1 MSRSTRGNSVKNLSN
16 VLDMALIL
24 VSSSLVVSAIPALSA
39 PPPTQI
45 GKCTDTFIEQVST
58 RSSAGSRRSVPGSST
73 SVNLT
78 NGIYLVSYD
87 EITPLKKF
95 KVGEKVKL
103 CLLSIP
109 RDCPPA
115 DNRGRTYR
123 LLSYR
128 TRQSVK
134 LPNSQ
139 HSCGGA

>member
-1 MSRSTRGNSVKNLSN
+1 MKNLSN

-24 VSSSLVVSAIPALSA
+24 VSSSLVVSATPALSS
-39 PPPTQI
+39 PLRTQI
-45 GKCTDTFIEQVST
+45 GKCTDTFIEQIST
-58 RSSAGSRRSVPGSST
+58 WSRSSERSRASFVGSGA

-87 EITPLKKF
+87 EIAPLKKF

-109 RDCPPA
+109 RDCPPG
-115 DNRGRTYR
+115 DSRGRTYR